1 MPEILAVSPDPTC
14 SHLIIPSRIKQNQ
27 SRAPDRFSP
36 RAPAREGEAP
46 AEGQARDERGRFA
59 KGHSGNPGGR
69 PPGIPNPQRRVIGL
83 RAWREN
89 RPGVL
94 AIADRKP
101 WLLQP
106 LLMQAFPLLPL
117 PDPARRLGVEI
128 AGVNTPDDG
137 QRVADKVWRA
147 MGRGDIAALDGARL
161 MRRVYRRLRL
171 LRRRALIERRVARL
185 AQKAGPAPPP
195 LT

>member
-1 MPEILAVSPDPTC
+1 MPEIPAVSPDPTC
-14 SHLIIPSRIKQNQ
+14 SDLIISDGVEQNQ
-27 SRAPDRFSP
+27 SLGPDRFSL
-36 RAPAREGEAP
+36 RAPAREREAP
-46 AEGQARDERGRFA
+46 AEGQARDGRGRFA

-94 AIADRKP
+94 AIAARKP

-106 LLMQAFPLLPL
+106 LLVQAFPPL
-117 PDPARRLGVEI
+117 RPPDPARRLGTEI
-128 AGVNTPDDG
+128 AGVTTPDDA
-137 QRVADKVWRA
+137 QRVAGKVWRA

-161 MRRVYRRLRL
+161 MRRVYRRLRQ
-171 LRRRALIERRVARL
+171 LRRLALIERRVARL
-185 AQKAGPAPPP
+185 TNKAGPPPP
-195 LT
+195 LS